1 MGAGAEKGVLC
12 LCISILR
19 WRWQGKKMM
28 MGKSSRHTEGLRG
41 AAAKHS
47 TEKVPG
53 GDGGAALSEC
63 PPGPPRTI
71 LDASEKQVPFEEKN
85 V

>member
-1 MGAGAEKGVLC
+1 MGRL
-12 LCISILR
+12 
-19 WRWQGKKMM
+19 
-28 MGKSSRHTEGLRG
+28 GLRG

-53 GDGGAALSEC
+53 GEGGAALSEC